1 MIFGKIEYLNL
12 LPFHI
17 FMKRYLKG
25 SQQQQILHYKRGVP
39 SHINTAFKARRV
51 DAAFISSIA
60 SRRCTCLNLGIM
72 ARKEIKSVL
81 LLPGKAISDDESATS
96 NRLAKVLQLEGQ
108 VLIGDK
114 ALKHYLGHEDDAI
127 DLAKLWYER
136 QHLPFVFARF
146 CYHGKTKTYQK
157 LSARFLSSSHKIPYY
172 LLEKASKRT
181 GIPPQEIR
189 EYLKLVEYDLDR
201 HALLGLK
208 RFLRL
213 SDALGRERT
222 LTPR

>member
-12 LPFHI
+12 LPFHV

-39 SHINTAFKARRV
+39 AQINTAFKRRRV

-60 SRRCTCLNLGIM
+60 SRRCKCLNLGIM
-72 ARKEIKSVL
+72 ARKEVKSVL
-81 LLPGKAISDDESATS
+81 LLPGKELNDKESATS
-96 NRLAKVLQLEGQ
+96 NVLAKVLKLQGQ

-114 ALKHYLGHEDDAI
+114 ALKHHLTHHDDAI

-136 QHLPFVFARF
+136 QHLPFVFARL
-146 CYHGKTKTYQK
+146 CYHGKTKTYEK
-157 LSARFLSSSHKIPYY
+157 LSARFLRSSHKIPYY
-172 LLEKASKRT
+172 LLAKASQRT
-181 GIPPQEIR
+181 GIKPRDIL
-189 EYLKLVEYDLDR
+189 EYLKLIEYDLDR

-213 SDALGRERT
+213 SDALQKSA
-222 LTPR
+222 LTPH

>member
-1 MIFGKIEYLNL
+1 MIFGKIDYLNL
-12 LPFHI
+12 LPFHV

-39 SHINTAFKARRV
+39 SQINTAFKRRRV

-60 SRRCTCLNLGIM
+60 SRRCRCLNLGIM
-72 ARKEIKSVL
+72 ARKEVKSVL
-81 LLPGKAISDDESATS
+81 LLPGEELSDKESATS
-96 NRLAKVLQLEGQ
+96 NRLAKVLKLKGQ

-114 ALKHYLGHEDDAI
+114 ALKHRLTQQDDAV

-136 QHLPFVFARF
+136 QHLPFVFARL
-146 CYHGKTKTYQK
+146 CYHGKPKQYEK
-157 LSARFLSSSHKIPYY
+157 LSAQFLRSTHKIPYY
-172 LLEKASKRT
+172 LLKKAAQRT
-181 GIPPQEIR
+181 QIKPREILD
-189 EYLKLVEYDLDR
+189 YLTLIEYDLNR

-213 SDALGRERT
+213 SDALEKKE
-222 LTPR
+222 L